1 MTYIATVKSPD
12 WDKTMDELNGIVYWT
27 NGTTNNMYSFNNFN
41 RRGPLTANFMKF
53 VESCE
58 KYGKPATKRGYYKLI
73 GKSLV
78 DYPSN
83 NNTFFHAIKEAGIVT
98 ATKSWN
104 GKFTDCVYT
113 KGPNWDTYV
122 NNNLRCTNR

>member
-1 MTYIATVKSPD
+1 MNIATIKSPD

-27 NGTTNNMYSFNNFN
+27 NGTTNNMYSFNNFD
-41 RRGPLTANFMKF
+41 RRGPFTAKFMKF

-58 KYGKPATKRGYYKLI
+58 KYGKPATKRAYYKLI

-113 KGPNWDTYV
+113 KGPNWDTYL
-122 NNNLRCTNR
+122 NNKLRCTNR